1 MSVHTDL
8 GGTDR
13 RVGPDATLSTG
24 PGFVA
29 TFAAEWSKFWS
40 ARSPRRNLIL
50 GAVLGIAL
58 SALLALAAGAT
69 FDDWSDGDRASFDP
83 LLYSMSGAM
92 IAAIFFIAVGAK
104 VTTAEYSTRLID
116 LTFSLTP
123 RRRRVIGA
131 KAIVV
136 ALATWAA
143 GGVAVIGMLAAS
155 QAVFGAFDTES
166 IGLFETETLRTMFLV
181 ILTVPVFPVLAV
193 LLGFLFRS
201 TAPTITVAL
210 ALLFGPW
217 VFGGLFPLWWR
228 ENVLSLLPGP
238 AADAVSIGHLESSP
252 MYLDV
257 LPAALVL
264 VAWVLGSV
272 VVTSAV
278 VDRRDT

>member
-1 MSVHTDL
+1 MSAPTDL
-8 GGTDR
+8 AAADHPAE
-13 RVGPDATLSTG
+13 PDATRSSG
-24 PGFVA
+24 PGFGA

-40 ARSPRRNLIL
+40 ARSPRRNLVL
-50 GAVLGIAL
+50 GAVLGVAL

-69 FDDWSDGDRASFDP
+69 FDDWSDGDRAAFDP

-92 IAAIFFIAVGAK
+92 IAAVFFVAVGAK
-104 VTTAEYSTRLID
+104 VSTAEYSSRLID
-116 LTFSLTP
+116 LTFSVTP
-123 RRRRVIGA
+123 RRRRVVGA
-131 KAIVV
+131 KVAVV

-143 GGVAVIGMLAAS
+143 GGVAVVGMVAAS

-166 IGLFETETLRTMFLV
+166 IGLLESETIRTLVLV

-228 ENVLSLLPGP
+228 ENVFSLLPGP
-238 AADAVSIGHLESSP
+238 AADAVSIGHLDSSP
-252 MYLDV
+252 MYLDT
-257 LPAALVL
+257 LPAAVVL
-264 VAWVLGSV
+264 VAWVVGSLV
-272 VVTSAV
+272 ITSTV